1 MKLSVE
7 SVVGENLPNCTI
19 SLRFFFFASL
29 GDHAIE

>member
-19 SLRFFFFASL
+19 SLRLVFASV